1 MSSLNGDLMS
11 EILGRVD
18 GITLA
23 NAACV
28 SSEFLSIARQE
39 NMWEEACS
47 NLWPSTVNTD
57 VKQLINSSLGG
68 FRNFYAN
75 CFPCIAY
82 ETSEKDFNC
91 SEMKKICDDSLELHS
106 CDPSD
111 FVSLVDVWYMD
122 KIVYSK
128 ILWGIPN
135 ASNVEDW
142 FCNRPFRVDFIDFWD
157 LENED
162 STNGDGFPTVVSF
175 DKEMGEDII
184 SGQLMDKFKLSW
196 IVINR
201 RTGEAANLSSWRP
214 LIGQMYSDA
223 DFLMRFGSLLPAQN
237 ILPFKDVQCILAI
250 SIRLSDDNGDMKISE
265 LSMQFEDMMGGRV
278 NGRNSLAI
286 LERALSCRK
295 SKEHQRIFQSYQKYL
310 SQQRKMKEAMLR
322 NEGVLD
328 TLCILS
334 GIVSFVSFCCLIYRM
349 ICAI

>member
-1 MSSLNGDLMS
+1 MSLNGDLLS

-23 NAACV
+23 NAGCV
-28 SSEFLSIARQE
+28 SSEFRSIARQE

-47 NLWPSTVNTD
+47 NLWPSTVDTD
-57 VKQLINSSLGG
+57 VKQLISSSLGG

-82 ETSEKDFNC
+82 ESSEKDFNC

-135 ASNVEDW
+135 ACNVEDW
-142 FCNRPFRVDFIDFWD
+142 FCNRPFRVDFVDFWD
-157 LENED
+157 LDNED
-162 STNGDGFPTVVSF
+162 PTTEDGFPTVVSF
-175 DKEMGEDII
+175 DKVRMEDK
-184 SGQLMDKFKLSW
+184 SWGKLMENFRLTW
-196 IVINR
+196 ILINR

-214 LIGQMYSDA
+214 LLGEMFSDT
-223 DFLMRFGSLLPAQN
+223 DFFMQFGSLLPAQN
-237 ILPFKDVQCILAI
+237 ILPFKDVQCIIAI
-250 SIRLSDDNGDMKISE
+250 KIRLSKDYHGNMKITE
-265 LSMQFEDMMGGRV
+265 LGMQVEDMMGGRV
-278 NGRNSLAI
+278 NGRNSLVI

-295 SKEHQRIFQSYQKYL
+295 SKEHHQIFQSYQKYL
-310 SQQRKMKEAMLR
+310 SQQRKLKEAMVR

-328 TLCILS
+328 TLCTLS
-334 GIVSFVSFCCLIYRM
+334 AIVSFLSFCYLIFRM